1 MGEKFSWQEVVGAMR
16 KDLVEFGYSSLTFE
30 QTEQAL
36 EQALDA
42 TPKEG
47 LNITAM
53 FIYGWLEDEYK
64 DLKPMIAQLR
74 KERR

>member
-1 MGEKFSWQEVVGAMR
+1 MGKPSWREVVTTMQ

-30 QTEQAL
+30 QTEKAL

-42 TPKEG
+42 TSREG
-47 LNITAM
+47 LNIVAM

-64 DLKPMIAQLR
+64 DLKPMISQLR
-74 KERR
+74 KELR